1 MDPEPG
7 VDFDRPN
14 AARMYDYMLGG
25 GANFAVDRDLV
36 QQLLVVNPDA
46 RRVFAANRAF
56 LGRVVRW
63 CSHRGID
70 QFLDLGSGVPTVG
83 NVHELAHR
91 DLPQARVAYVDF
103 EPVAVAHAREMLVG
117 LDTVTVTRADLR
129 DADGV
134 LTAPGV
140 SGLLDFS
147 RPVALL
153 AVAVLHFVPGDITTV
168 LESYR
173 AALAP
178 GSALAISHGSDDQ
191 DDPELA
197 ERARASCAQYRD
209 SATPATYRSRHEL
222 RALFAGLDL
231 VAPGLVDVVDWPEHD
246 ADPVGIYG
254 AVGLVPGAGGVP
266 HHLDARG

>member
-63 CSHRGID
+63 CSQRGID

-91 DLPQARVAYVDF
+91 ATSPR
-103 EPVAVAHAREMLVG
+103 RG
-117 LDTVTVTRADLR
+117 W
-129 DADGV
+129 
-134 LTAPGV
+134 LT
-140 SGLLDFS
+140 STSNRS
-147 RPVALL
+147 R
-153 AVAVLHFVPGDITTV
+153 
-168 LESYR
+168 SR
-173 AALAP
+173 
-178 GSALAISHGSDDQ
+178 
-191 DDPELA
+191 
-197 ERARASCAQYRD
+197 
-209 SATPATYRSRHEL
+209 TPARCSSGWT
-222 RALFAGLDL
+222 
-231 VAPGLVDVVDWPEHD
+231 P
-246 ADPVGIYG
+246 
-254 AVGLVPGAGGVP
+254 
-266 HHLDARG
+266 

>member
-46 RRVFAANRAF
+46 RRVF
-56 LGRVVRW
+56 
-63 CSHRGID
+63 
-70 QFLDLGSGVPTVG
+70 
-83 NVHELAHR
+83 
-91 DLPQARVAYVDF
+91 
-103 EPVAVAHAREMLVG
+103 VAVAHAREMLVG

-140 SGLLDFS
+140 AGLLDFS

-209 SATPATYRSRHEL
+209 SATPATYRSRREL

>member
-46 RRVFAANRAF
+46 RRVFVAF
-56 LGRVVRW
+56 
-63 CSHRGID
+63 
-70 QFLDLGSGVPTVG
+70 
-83 NVHELAHR
+83 
-91 DLPQARVAYVDF
+91 
-103 EPVAVAHAREMLVG
+103 AHAREMLVG

-140 SGLLDFS
+140 AGLLDFS

-197 ERARASCAQYRD
+197 SVPAPAAPNTATAPPQPRTAAAASCARCSQGSTSSRPGWSTSSTGPNTTPIP
-209 SATPATYRSRHEL
+209 SASTALWGSFRAPAASHTTWMR
-222 RALFAGLDL
+222 
-231 VAPGLVDVVDWPEHD
+231 
-246 ADPVGIYG
+246 
-254 AVGLVPGAGGVP
+254 GVSVT
-266 HHLDARG
+266 A